1 MSSRKMMDFGLE
13 WFEFKKNSGVRWFNQ
28 SLLVENGM
36 VLKFITSDW
45 EYDDLMMDI
54 NDMK

>member
-13 WFEFKKNSGVRWFNQ
+13 WFEFKKKSGVRWFNQ

-45 EYDDLMMDI
+45 EYDDSIMAI